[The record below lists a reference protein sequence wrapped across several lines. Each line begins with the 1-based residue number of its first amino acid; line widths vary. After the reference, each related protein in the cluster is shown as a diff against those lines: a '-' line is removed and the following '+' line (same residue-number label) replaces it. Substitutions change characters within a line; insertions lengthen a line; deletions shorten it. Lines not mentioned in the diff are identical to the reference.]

1 MCLACVK
8 FAGEPEGAE
17 PVATDVAQVEVT
29 EQGMTVTDLLGKIS
43 TIDAAIKSID
53 FMKSTVVVERKE
65 GGPTDAV
72 GE

>member
-1 MCLACVK
+1 MCLARVR
-8 FAGEPEGAE
+8 FAEEPEGAE
-17 PVATDVAQVEVT
+17 PVATDVARVVVT
-29 EQGMTVTDLLGKIS
+29 ERGITVTDLLGKIS

-53 FMKSTVVVERKE
+53 FMESTVAVEKKE

>member
-1 MCLACVK
+1 MCLARVR

-17 PVATDVAQVEVT
+17 PIATDVARVEVT
-29 EQGMTVTDLLGKIS
+29 EQVVIVTDLLGETS

-53 FMKSTVVVERKE
+53 FMESTVVVERKE
-65 GGPTDAV
+65 GGPADAV